1 MMRWVRIEDVGDT
14 EFLLDEQMDKF
25 RSLEDNERV
34 IQAGGRPATRSR
46 CCSDHQSVALDRLVH
61 PGGELP
67 GNDAHADRGVDLRED
82 RPPARAEGERGIS
95 EREFEAV
102 LLRGDLVPEGQDII
116 GVRRTASAS

>member
-46 CCSDHQSVALDRLVH
+46 CCSGSPKR
-61 PGGELP
+61 
-67 GNDAHADRGVDLRED
+67 RS
-82 RPPARAEGERGIS
+82 RPTRSSRRRASRKRRAR
-95 EREFEAV
+95 
-102 LLRGDLVPEGQDII
+102 
-116 GVRRTASAS
+116 